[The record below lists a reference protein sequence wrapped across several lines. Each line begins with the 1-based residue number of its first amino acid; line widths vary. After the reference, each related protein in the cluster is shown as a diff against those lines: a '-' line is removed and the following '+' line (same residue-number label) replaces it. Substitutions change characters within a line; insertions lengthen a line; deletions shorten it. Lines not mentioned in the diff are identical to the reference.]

1 MWGLLITSSHI
12 QNASQV
18 PTIFKPTMAEASQSG
33 AAHINWDD
41 MDKAMAEGR
50 KLAASMASTLE
61 WDKSDVSEPP
71 EETRELTTQEVED
84 EWWRKFHEQHEL
96 SSDEDE
102 DDLSSDED
110 EDAE

>member
-1 MWGLLITSSHI
+1 MPVK
-12 QNASQV
+12 SQQSYE
-18 PTIFKPTMAEASQSG
+18 PTMAEASQSG

-71 EETRELTTQEVED
+71 EETRELTSQEVED
-84 EWWRKFHEQHEL
+84 EWRRKFLELQDL
-96 SSDEDE
+96 SSDEEE
-102 DDLSSDED
+102 DDLSSDEE